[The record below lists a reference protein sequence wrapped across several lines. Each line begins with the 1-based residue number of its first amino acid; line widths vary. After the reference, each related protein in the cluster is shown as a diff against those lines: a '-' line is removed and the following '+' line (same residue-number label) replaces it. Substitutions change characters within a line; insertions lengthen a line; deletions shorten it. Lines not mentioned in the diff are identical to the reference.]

1 MPLVIAAVAVAYL
14 WQAWSI
20 PLDPWSAE
28 EAINARTLPFV
39 YGFVLLALSVV
50 LAVSPSPPPTP
61 TPTPTPI
68 PTPPSTT
75 TPDTPKDSD
84 RPRSVT
90 LAAHCLAI
98 VAFGVLIHFAGLW
111 IATAA
116 LLAAALLIAG
126 ERRPI
131 VLVVAPLATAAIA
144 WSLIA
149 VVLNVYIGPG
159 VWFS

>member
-1 MPLVIAAVAVAYL
+1 MAAVAVAYL

-28 EAINARTLPFV
+28 EAVNARTLPLV

-50 LAVSPSPPPTP
+50 LAASPSPQPSQSPSP
-61 TPTPTPI
+61 APSAS
-68 PTPPSTT
+68 STT
-75 TPDTPKDSD
+75 AADTRKDSI
-84 RPRSVT
+84 RARWVT
-90 LAAHCLAI
+90 LTAHCLAI
-98 VAFGVLIHFAGLW
+98 AAFGVLIHFAGLW
-111 IATAA
+111 VATAA

-131 VLVVAPLATAAIA
+131 VLVVAPLATAVIA
-144 WSLIA
+144 WLLIA
-149 VVLNVYIGPG
+149 VVLDVYISPG